1 MGGRTALPFS
11 TLSSTGELMSTP
23 PCWRYSMWGGYT
35 NRFVFDRKKY
45 HCAACTEK
53 DVCDIRNEEATFEDR
68 VGFTGIVIVVI
79 AWLVLSMMFLWIYPW
94 LNQ

>member
-1 MGGRTALPFS
+1 MGGRTALPS
-11 TLSSTGELMSTP
+11 GTGELMSTP

-45 HCAACTEK
+45 HCAACSEK

-68 VGFTGIVIVVI
+68 VGFMGIVIVVI
-79 AWLVLSMMFLWIYPW
+79 TLFVLAMAFSGFIPG
-94 LNQ
+94 